1 MALDAHKLIDKIC
14 NIQCHAKFQSVSD
27 LMLVPKTIN
36 DFCKPLDIYGINGNL
51 DVMNYGN
58 FFSLQIY

>member
-1 MALDAHKLIDKIC
+1 MALDARKHIDKIC
-14 NIQCHAKFQSVSD
+14 NIQCHAKFQLVTE

-51 DVMNYGN
+51 DGMNYG
-58 FFSLQIY
+58 FFFLRMY